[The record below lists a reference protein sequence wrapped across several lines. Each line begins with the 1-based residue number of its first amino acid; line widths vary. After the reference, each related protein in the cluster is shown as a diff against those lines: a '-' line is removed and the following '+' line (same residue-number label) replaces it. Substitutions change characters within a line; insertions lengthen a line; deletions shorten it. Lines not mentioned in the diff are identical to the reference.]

1 MFVPEIELQ
10 SPETIRHFQELE
22 LQKLLVYLLNQSPFY
37 REWFQ
42 LHMIDISNI
51 KSLADLES
59 IPTIGKDMLQQRNWD
74 FLCIDRSHIA
84 EYTTTSGTL
93 GKPVVIPLSENDLDR
108 LAYNEYISFAC
119 AGGSDK
125 DIYQLMLT
133 LDRQF
138 MAGIAYYQGIR
149 RLGAGVLRV
158 GPGAAALQWENI
170 LKIQPTVL
178 VAVPSFLIKLI
189 AFAEAQDIDL
199 NKTSVKSAICIGENI
214 RNQDFTH
221 NVLGKKITEKW
232 NIRLY
237 STYASTEMQTAFT
250 ECPEGHGGHHH
261 PELLIVEILD
271 TEGKPVPPGT
281 EGEVTITTLGVEA
294 MPLLRYRTGDI
305 CTYHTEPCK
314 CGRNT
319 IRLSPI
325 IGRHQHMIKYKGTTL
340 YPPALFDILADMP
353 EVLESTIEVSGNDI
367 GTDEILLKICPS
379 EFSDEVDRSIK
390 AQLQA
395 KLRVIPDIEYLSME
409 QIQKLQLPDG
419 IRKPLKFVDK
429 RK

>member
-10 SPETIRHFQELE
+10 STEAIEHFQEQE
-22 LQKLLVYLLNQSPFY
+22 LQKLLTYLRDNSPFY

-42 LHMIDISNI
+42 IHKIEISSIQTLH
-51 KSLADLES
+51 DLIS
-59 IPTIGKDMLQQRNWD
+59 IPTVGKDLLQQRNWD
-74 FLCIDRSHIA
+74 FLCIDKSHIA
-84 EYTTTSGTL
+84 EYATTSGTL
-93 GKPVVIPLSENDLDR
+93 GKPVVIALSEKDLDR

-119 AGGSDK
+119 AGGSDQ

-149 RLGAGVLRV
+149 RLGAGVMRV

-170 LKIQPTVL
+170 LKIQPTIV

-189 AFAEAQDIDL
+189 AFAEAHDIDIT
-199 NKTSVKSAICIGENI
+199 NTSVKSAICIGENI
-214 RNQDFTH
+214 RNQDFSY

-250 ECPEGHGGHHH
+250 ECPQGHGGHHH

-271 TEGKPVPPGT
+271 PEGNPVPPGI
-281 EGEVTITTLGVEA
+281 EGEVTITTIGVEA

-305 CTYHTEPCK
+305 CTYYTEPCK

-325 IGRHQHMIKYKGTTL
+325 TGRHQHMIKYKGTTL

-353 EVLESTIEVSGNDI
+353 EVLESIIVVSANDI

-379 EFSDEVDRSIK
+379 DFSDEVDRSIK

-409 QIQKLQLPDG
+409 HILKLQLPDG
-419 IRKPLKFVDK
+419 IRKPIKFVDI
-429 RK
+429 R